1 MKQPILLILIL
12 CMTIQIGWTQN
23 NATTIAYIAQYKTIA
38 MKEMKRT
45 GVPASITLA
54 QAIVESNSGESN
66 LAKNHNN
73 HFGIKCKS
81 DWTGAKTYQDD
92 DAKQEC
98 FRAYDAAELSFKDHS
113 NFLKNRPNYV
123 DLFLLDPVDD
133 TAWAYG
139 LKKAGYATASDYPKK
154 LLKIIDDYEL
164 AQYNFPELA
173 NEIEEEEEGVKTPS
187 DTPVNN
193 VLADTHVKKTPSD
206 TPINNVLADTP
217 VKKTPSDTPV
227 NKVLAD
233 TPVNKVIVDTPVN
246 KLIVDTPVN
255 KVIIETPVKTLNKPL
270 GIAQKNSNDSLATL
284 PVVALDTIKKE
295 VIIAVQTTKK
305 EPVKIDTAK
314 ATTMTQPILPKQP
327 TYNYPEV
334 KFRINQVPVILGKEN
349 MSFIEI
355 ALKYNLPLYK
365 LFEYN
370 EIEASNLLER
380 DQLIFLASK
389 KKIGATSFH
398 TVKYNTSLHEISQLE
413 GVQLSALKLYN
424 PQLTDSIKE
433 GTQVL
438 MFKEKE
444 NSTVIKKDNSLL
456 FNKRKK

>member
-1 MKQPILLILIL
+1 MKQILLLTL
-12 CMTIQIGWTQN
+12 TLWMAIQTGWTQN
-23 NATTIAYIAQYKTIA
+23 NSATIAYITQYKAIA

-54 QAIVESNSGESN
+54 QAILESKSGESD

-98 FRAYDAAELSFKDHS
+98 FRVYEAAELSFKDHS

-139 LKKAGYATASDYPKK
+139 LKKAGYATDSEYPKK

-173 NEIEEEEEGVKTPS
+173 NEIEEEEASAK
-187 DTPVNN
+187 
-193 VLADTHVKKTPSD
+193 
-206 TPINNVLADTP
+206 VLADTP
-217 VKKTPSDTPV
+217 VKKTPSDAPV

-233 TPVNKVIVDTPVN
+233 TPVNKVLIDTPVS
-246 KLIVDTPVN
+246 KVLID
-255 KVIIETPVKTLNKPL
+255 TPVKTLNKPL
-270 GIAQKNSNDSLATL
+270 GIAQTNSNESLAPL
-284 PVVALDTIKKE
+284 PSKSLPTQPLPAVQKDTVKKE
-295 VIIAVQTTKK
+295 TITAVQTTQK
-305 EPVKIDTAK
+305 EPVKIDTTK
-314 ATTMTQPILPKQP
+314 ATSMTQPILPKQP
-327 TYNYPEV
+327 SYNYPEGR
-334 KFRINQVPVILGKEN
+334 FRINQVPVILGKEN

-355 ALKYNLPLYK
+355 ALKYNVPLYK

-370 EIEASNLLER
+370 DIEASNLLAK
-380 DQLIFLASK
+380 DQLIFLAPK
-389 KKIGATSFH
+389 KKAGATSFH
-398 TVKYNTSLHEISQLE
+398 MVKYNTSLHEVSQLE
-413 GVQLSALKLYN
+413 GMQLSLLKLYN
-424 PQLTDSIKE
+424 PQLTDPVKE

-438 MFKEKE
+438 LFKQKD
-444 NSTVIKKDNSLL
+444 NSPVIKKDNSLL

>member
-1 MKQPILLILIL
+1 MKQLLLLTLTLWIA
-12 CMTIQIGWTQN
+12 IQTGWAQN
-23 NATTIAYIAQYKTIA
+23 NSATIAYITQYKTIA

-98 FRAYDAAELSFKDHS
+98 FRAYEEAELSFKDHS

-133 TAWAYG
+133 TAWAFG

-173 NEIEEEEEGVKTPS
+173 NEIEVEE
-187 DTPVNN
+187 
-193 VLADTHVKKTPSD
+193 A
-206 TPINNVLADTP
+206 
-217 VKKTPSDTPV
+217 PV

-233 TPVNKVIVDTPVN
+233 TPVNKVLADTPV
-246 KLIVDTPVN
+246 KKTPSDAPVN
-255 KVIIETPVKTLNKPL
+255 KVLADTPVKTLNKPL
-270 GIAQKNSNDSLATL
+270 GIAQMNSNETLAPLPSKSLPTKPL
-284 PVVALDTIKKE
+284 PAVQKDTIKKDTIKKE
-295 VIIAVQTTKK
+295 IITAIQTTQK
-305 EPVKIDTAK
+305 EPVKLDTVK
-314 ATTMTQPILPKQP
+314 ESTIIQPTLINQP
-327 TYNYPEV
+327 TYNYPQGR
-334 KFRINQVPVILGKEN
+334 FRINNVPVILGKEN
-349 MSFIEI
+349 ISFIDI
-355 ALKYNLPLYK
+355 AIKYNVPLYK

-370 EIEASNLLER
+370 EIEASNLLKR
-380 DQLIFLASK
+380 DQLIFLAPK
-389 KKIGATSFH
+389 KKAGATSFH
-398 TVKYNTSLHEISQLE
+398 LVKYNTSLHEISQLE
-413 GVQLSALKLYN
+413 GIQLSALKLYN
-424 PQLTDSIKE
+424 PQLTDPVKE

-438 MFKEKE
+438 LFKEKE
-444 NSTVIKKDNSLL
+444 NSNVIKKDNSLL

>member
-1 MKQPILLILIL
+1 MA
-12 CMTIQIGWTQN
+12 IQTGWSQN
-23 NATTIAYIAQYKTIA
+23 NSGTISYIMQYKAIA

-54 QAIVESNSGESN
+54 QAILESNSGESD

-98 FRAYDAAELSFKDHS
+98 FRAYDAAEMSFKDHS

-139 LKKAGYATASDYPKK
+139 LKKAGYATAADYPKK

-164 AQYNFPELA
+164 AQYNFPELE
-173 NEIEEEEEGVKTPS
+173 NEIEVEEAP
-187 DTPVNN
+187 
-193 VLADTHVKKTPSD
+193 VKKTI
-206 TPINNVLADTP
+206 TDTP
-217 VKKTPSDTPV
+217 VKK
-227 NKVLAD
+227 VLVD
-233 TPVNKVIVDTPVN
+233 TPVNKVIVD
-246 KLIVDTPVN
+246 
-255 KVIIETPVKTLNKPL
+255 TPVKTLNKPL
-270 GIAQKNSNDSLATL
+270 GIAQKNSNDDLAPLSSKSLPLKPLAA
-284 PVVALDTIKKE
+284 VQKDTIKKE
-295 VIIAVQTTKK
+295 VITAVQTTQK
-305 EPVKIDTAK
+305 EPVKIEIVSN
-314 ATTMTQPILPKQP
+314 QPK
-327 TYNYPEV
+327 YNYPEG

-349 MSFIEI
+349 MSFIDI
-355 ALKYNLPLYK
+355 ALKYNVPLYK

-370 EIEASNLLER
+370 EIEVSNLLVK
-380 DQLIFLASK
+380 DQLIFLAPK
-389 KKIGATSFH
+389 KKAGATSFH
-398 TVKYNTSLHEISQLE
+398 MVKYNTSLHEISQLE
-413 GVQLSALKLYN
+413 GMQLSLLKLYN
-424 PQLTDSIKE
+424 PQLTDPVKE

-438 MFKEKE
+438 LFKQKD
-444 NSTVIKKDNSLL
+444 NSPVIKKDNSLL

>member
-23 NATTIAYIAQYKTIA
+23 NATTIDYIAQYKTIA

-173 NEIEEEEEGVKTPS
+173 NEIEEEAS
-187 DTPVNN
+187 
-193 VLADTHVKKTPSD
+193 A
-206 TPINNVLADTP
+206 NVLADTP

-305 EPVKIDTAK
+305 EPVKIDTTK

-389 KKIGATSFH
+389 KKTGVTSCH

-438 MFKEKE
+438 LFKEKE

>member
-1 MKQPILLILIL
+1 MKQTLLLTL
-12 CMTIQIGWTQN
+12 TLWMAIQTGWSQN
-23 NATTIAYIAQYKTIA
+23 NSGTISYIMQYKAIA

-54 QAIVESNSGESN
+54 QAILESNSGESD

-98 FRAYDAAELSFKDHS
+98 FRAYDAAEMSFKDHS

-139 LKKAGYATASDYPKK
+139 LKKAGYATAADYPKK

-164 AQYNFPELA
+164 AQYNFPELE
-173 NEIEEEEEGVKTPS
+173 NEIEVEEAP
-187 DTPVNN
+187 
-193 VLADTHVKKTPSD
+193 VKKTI
-206 TPINNVLADTP
+206 TDTP
-217 VKKTPSDTPV
+217 VKK
-227 NKVLAD
+227 VLVD
-233 TPVNKVIVDTPVN
+233 TPVNKVIVD
-246 KLIVDTPVN
+246 
-255 KVIIETPVKTLNKPL
+255 TPVKTLNKPL
-270 GIAQKNSNDSLATL
+270 GIAQKNSNDDLAPLSSKSLPLKPLAA
-284 PVVALDTIKKE
+284 VQKDTIKKE
-295 VIIAVQTTKK
+295 VITAVQTTQK
-305 EPVKIDTAK
+305 EPVKIEIVSN
-314 ATTMTQPILPKQP
+314 QPK
-327 TYNYPEV
+327 YNYPEG

-349 MSFIEI
+349 MSFIDI
-355 ALKYNLPLYK
+355 ALKYNVPLYK

-370 EIEASNLLER
+370 EIEVSNLLVK
-380 DQLIFLASK
+380 DQLIFLAPK
-389 KKIGATSFH
+389 KKAGATSFH
-398 TVKYNTSLHEISQLE
+398 MVKYNTSLHEISQLE
-413 GVQLSALKLYN
+413 GMQLSLLKLYN
-424 PQLTDSIKE
+424 PQLTDPVKE

-438 MFKEKE
+438 LFKQKD
-444 NSTVIKKDNSLL
+444 NSPVIKKDNSLL

>member
-1 MKQPILLILIL
+1 MA
-12 CMTIQIGWTQN
+12 IQTGWTQN
-23 NATTIAYIAQYKTIA
+23 STTTIAYIDQFKTIA

-54 QAIVESNSGESN
+54 QAILESNSGESN

-81 DWTGAKTYQDD
+81 DWTGAKAYQDD
-92 DAKQEC
+92 DSKQEC
-98 FRAYDAAELSFKDHS
+98 FRAYEAAELSFKDHS

-173 NEIEEEEEGVKTPS
+173 NEIEEEEASAK
-187 DTPVNN
+187 
-193 VLADTHVKKTPSD
+193 
-206 TPINNVLADTP
+206 VLADTP
-217 VKKTPSDTPV
+217 VKKTPSDGPV

-233 TPVNKVIVDTPVN
+233 APLNKV
-246 KLIVDTPVN
+246 LID
-255 KVIIETPVKTLNKPL
+255 TPVKTLNKPL
-270 GIAQKNSNDSLATL
+270 GIAQKNSNENLVPLHSKSLPIQTL
-284 PVVALDTIKKE
+284 PAPQKDSIKKDTIKKE
-295 VIIAVQTTKK
+295 VIAAVQTTQK
-305 EPVKIDTAK
+305 EPIKIDTTR
-314 ATTMTQPILPKQP
+314 ATSNTQPTVSKLP
-327 TYNYPEV
+327 TYNYPEG
-334 KFRINQVPVILGKEN
+334 KFRINNVPVILGKEN
-349 MSFIEI
+349 MSYIDI
-355 ALKYNLPLYK
+355 ALKYNVPLYK

-370 EIEASNLLER
+370 DIEASNLLKR
-380 DQLIFLASK
+380 DQLIFLAPK
-389 KKIGATSFH
+389 KKAGATSFH
-398 TVKYNTSLHEISQLE
+398 IVKYNASLHEISQLE

-424 PQLTDSIKE
+424 PQLTEPVKE

-438 MFKEKE
+438 LFKQKD
-444 NSTVIKKDNSLL
+444 NSPVIKKDNSLL

>member
-1 MKQPILLILIL
+1 MKQTLLLML
-12 CMTIQIGWTQN
+12 TLWTAIQTGWAQN
-23 NATTIAYIAQYKTIA
+23 NSTTIAYITQYKTIA

-173 NEIEEEEEGVKTPS
+173 NEIEEEEEASAK
-187 DTPVNN
+187 
-193 VLADTHVKKTPSD
+193 
-206 TPINNVLADTP
+206 VLADTP
-217 VKKTPSDTPV
+217 VSKVIVDTPV

-233 TPVNKVIVDTPVN
+233 TPVNKVVVDA
-246 KLIVDTPVN
+246 PVN
-255 KVIIETPVKTLNKPL
+255 KVIVETPVKTLNKPL
-270 GIAQKNSNDSLATL
+270 GIAQKNSNDSLAPL

-295 VIIAVQTTKK
+295 VIIAVQTTKTAA
-305 EPVKIDTAK
+305 VKIDTAK
-314 ATTMTQPILPKQP
+314 ATTMTEPILPKQP

-349 MSFIEI
+349 MSFIDI

-370 EIEASNLLER
+370 EIEASNLLKR

-389 KKIGATSFH
+389 KKTGATSFH

-424 PQLTDSIKE
+424 PQLTDPIKE

-438 MFKEKE
+438 LFKEKE

>member
-1 MKQPILLILIL
+1 MKQLLLLTLTLWIA
-12 CMTIQIGWTQN
+12 IQTGWAQN
-23 NATTIAYIAQYKTIA
+23 NSATIAYITQYKTIA

-54 QAIVESNSGESN
+54 QAILESNSGESN

-98 FRAYDAAELSFKDHS
+98 FRVYEAAELSFKDHS

-133 TAWAYG
+133 TAWSYG

-173 NEIEEEEEGVKTPS
+173 NEIEEEE
-187 DTPVNN
+187 
-193 VLADTHVKKTPSD
+193 A
-206 TPINNVLADTP
+206 
-217 VKKTPSDTPV
+217 PV

-233 TPVNKVIVDTPVN
+233 TPVIKTPS
-246 KLIVDTPVN
+246 DAPVN
-255 KVIIETPVKTLNKPL
+255 KVLADTPVKTLNKPL
-270 GIAQKNSNDSLATL
+270 GITQMSSNENLAPLPSKSLPTKPLPAVQKY
-284 PVVALDTIKKE
+284 TIKKYNFKKE
-295 VIIAVQTTKK
+295 IITAIQTTQK
-305 EPVKIDTAK
+305 EPVKIEAVKEPTII
-314 ATTMTQPILPKQP
+314 QPTLINQP
-327 TYNYPEV
+327 TYNYPEG
-334 KFRINQVPVILGKEN
+334 KFRINNVQVILGKEN
-349 MSFIEI
+349 MSYIDI
-355 ALKYNLPLYK
+355 ALKYNVPLYK

-370 EIEASNLLER
+370 EIEASNLLKR
-380 DQLIFLASK
+380 DQLIFLAPK
-389 KKIGATSFH
+389 KKAGATSFH
-398 TVKYNTSLHEISQLE
+398 IVKYNTSLHEISQLE

-424 PQLTDSIKE
+424 PQLTDPVKE

-438 MFKEKE
+438 LFKQKD
-444 NSTVIKKDNSLL
+444 NSPVIKKDNSLL

>member
-1 MKQPILLILIL
+1 MKQTLLLTLAVWI
-12 CMTIQIGWTQN
+12 TIQTGWTQN
-23 NATTIAYIAQYKTIA
+23 NTATIAYVTQYKAIA

-54 QAIVESNSGESN
+54 QAILESNSGEST

-98 FRAYDAAELSFKDHS
+98 FRVYEASELSFKDHS

-139 LKKAGYATASDYPKK
+139 LKKAGYATDSDYPKK

-173 NEIEEEEEGVKTPS
+173 NEIEVEEAPVSKVLI
-187 DTPVNN
+187 DTPV
-193 VLADTHVKKTPSD
+193 S
-206 TPINNVLADTP
+206 
-217 VKKTPSDTPV
+217 
-227 NKVLAD
+227 
-233 TPVNKVIVDTPVN
+233 KVIVDTPVN
-246 KLIVDTPVN
+246 KVFVDTA
-255 KVIIETPVKTLNKPL
+255 VKTLNKPL
-270 GIAQKNSNDSLATL
+270 GIAQMNSNESLAPL
-284 PVVALDTIKKE
+284 PSKSLPTQPLPAVQKDTIKKDTVKKE
-295 VIIAVQTTKK
+295 IITAVQTTQT
-305 EPVKIDTAK
+305 EPVKIDTNK
-314 ATTMTQPILPKQP
+314 ATTMTQPVLPKQP
-327 TYNYPEV
+327 TYNYPEGR
-334 KFRINQVPVILGKEN
+334 FRINQVPVILGKEN

-355 ALKYNLPLYK
+355 ALKYNVKLYK
-365 LFEYN
+365 IFDYN
-370 EIEASNLLER
+370 EIKASNLLDK
-380 DQLIFLASK
+380 DQLIFLAPK
-389 KKIGATSFH
+389 KKAGATSFH
-398 TVKYNTSLHEISQLE
+398 MVKYSASLHEISQLE
-413 GVQLSALKLYN
+413 GMQLSALKLYN
-424 PQLTDSIKE
+424 PQLTDPVKE

-438 MFKEKE
+438 LFKQKD
-444 NSTVIKKDNSLL
+444 NSPIIKKDNSLL

>member
-1 MKQPILLILIL
+1 MKQTLLLTLTL
-12 CMTIQIGWTQN
+12 CMALQTVWSQN
-23 NATTIAYIAQYKTIA
+23 NAATIAYITQFKAIA

-139 LKKAGYATASDYPKK
+139 LKKAGYATATDYPKK

-173 NEIEEEEEGVKTPS
+173 NEIDLEEEASAK
-187 DTPVNN
+187 
-193 VLADTHVKKTPSD
+193 
-206 TPINNVLADTP
+206 VLADTP
-217 VKKTPSDTPV
+217 VNKTPSDGPV

-233 TPVNKVIVDTPVN
+233 TPVNKTPS
-246 KLIVDTPVN
+246 DGPVN
-255 KVIIETPVKTLNKPL
+255 KVIVDTPVKTLNKPL
-270 GIAQKNSNDSLATL
+270 GIAQMNSNENLAPLPSKSLPTKPL
-284 PVVALDTIKKE
+284 PAVQKDTVKKE
-295 VIIAVQTTKK
+295 TITAVQTTRK
-305 EPVKIDTAK
+305 EPVRIDTVK
-314 ATTMTQPILPKQP
+314 ESTIIQTATKNQP
-327 TYNYPEV
+327 TYNYPEGR
-334 KFRINQVPVILGKEN
+334 FRINQVPVILGKEN
-349 MSFIEI
+349 MSFIDI
-355 ALKYNLPLYK
+355 AIKYNVPLYK

-370 EIEASNLLER
+370 EIEASNLLKR
-380 DQLIFLASK
+380 DQLIFLAPK
-389 KKIGATSFH
+389 KKAGATSFH

-413 GVQLSALKLYN
+413 GVQLSLLKLYN
-424 PQLTDSIKE
+424 PQLTDPVKE

-438 MFKEKE
+438 LFKQKD
-444 NSTVIKKDNSLL
+444 NSPVIKKDNSLL

>member
-1 MKQPILLILIL
+1 MKQTLLLTLAVWI
-12 CMTIQIGWTQN
+12 TIQTGWAQN
-23 NATTIAYIAQYKTIA
+23 NSTTIAYIAQYKTIA

-54 QAIVESNSGESN
+54 QAILESNSGESN

-173 NEIEEEEEGVKTPS
+173 NEIEEEEEASAK
-187 DTPVNN
+187 
-193 VLADTHVKKTPSD
+193 
-206 TPINNVLADTP
+206 VLADTP
-217 VKKTPSDTPV
+217 VNKVVVETPVNKVVVDTPV

-233 TPVNKVIVDTPVN
+233 TPVNKVVVDA
-246 KLIVDTPVN
+246 PVN
-255 KVIIETPVKTLNKPL
+255 KVIVETPVKTLNKPL
-270 GIAQKNSNDSLATL
+270 GIAQKNSNDSLAPL

-295 VIIAVQTTKK
+295 VIIAVQTTKTAA
-305 EPVKIDTAK
+305 VKIDTAK
-314 ATTMTQPILPKQP
+314 ATTMTEPILPKQP

-349 MSFIEI
+349 MSFIDI

-370 EIEASNLLER
+370 EIEASNLLKR
-380 DQLIFLASK
+380 DQLIFLAPK
-389 KKIGATSFH
+389 KKTGATSFH
-398 TVKYNTSLHEISQLE
+398 TVKYNTSLYEISQLE

-424 PQLTDSIKE
+424 PQLTDPIKE

-438 MFKEKE
+438 LFKEKE
-444 NSTVIKKDNSLL
+444 KSTIIKKDNSLL
-456 FNKRKK
+456 FYKRKK

>member
-1 MKQPILLILIL
+1 MKQTLLLML
-12 CMTIQIGWTQN
+12 TLWTAIQTGWAQN
-23 NATTIAYIAQYKTIA
+23 NSTTIAYIAQYKTIA

-98 FRAYDAAELSFKDHS
+98 FRAYDNAEISFKDHS
-113 NFLKNRPNYV
+113 NFLKSRPNYV

-139 LKKAGYATASDYPKK
+139 LKKAGYATAADYPKK

-173 NEIEEEEEGVKTPS
+173 NEIEVEEEASAK
-187 DTPVNN
+187 
-193 VLADTHVKKTPSD
+193 
-206 TPINNVLADTP
+206 VLADTP
-217 VKKTPSDTPV
+217 VKKTPSDGPVKKTPSDGPV

-233 TPVNKVIVDTPVN
+233 TPVNKVVVDKPVS
-246 KLIVDTPVN
+246 KVIVDTPVN
-255 KVIIETPVKTLNKPL
+255 KVIVETPVKTLNKPL
-270 GIAQKNSNDSLATL
+270 GIAQKNSNDSLAPL

-305 EPVKIDTAK
+305 ETVKTDTAK
-314 ATTMTQPILPKQP
+314 ATTMTEPILPKQP

-349 MSFIEI
+349 MSFIDI

-370 EIEASNLLER
+370 EIEASNLLKR

-389 KKIGATSFH
+389 KKTGATSFH

-424 PQLTDSIKE
+424 PQLTDPIKE

-438 MFKEKE
+438 LFKEKE

>member
-23 NATTIAYIAQYKTIA
+23 NATTIAYIEQYKTIA

-164 AQYNFPELA
+164 AQYNFPELV
-173 NEIEEEEEGVKTPS
+173 NEIEEEEAS
-187 DTPVNN
+187 
-193 VLADTHVKKTPSD
+193 A
-206 TPINNVLADTP
+206 NVLADTP

-227 NKVLAD
+227 NNVLAD
-233 TPVNKVIVDTPVN
+233 
-246 KLIVDTPVN
+246 
-255 KVIIETPVKTLNKPL
+255 TPVKTLNKPL
-270 GIAQKNSNDSLATL
+270 GIAQKNSNDSLAPL

-295 VIIAVQTTKK
+295 IIIAVQTTKK

-424 PQLTDSIKE
+424 PQLTDPIKE

-438 MFKEKE
+438 LFKEKE

>member
-1 MKQPILLILIL
+1 MKQILLLTL
-12 CMTIQIGWTQN
+12 TLWMAIQTGWTQN
-23 NATTIAYIAQYKTIA
+23 NPATIAYITQYKTIA

-54 QAIVESNSGESN
+54 QAILESNSGESN

-98 FRAYDAAELSFKDHS
+98 FRAYEAAELSFKDHS

-133 TAWAYG
+133 TAWSYG

-173 NEIEEEEEGVKTPS
+173 NEIEEEASAK
-187 DTPVNN
+187 
-193 VLADTHVKKTPSD
+193 
-206 TPINNVLADTP
+206 VLADTP
-217 VKKTPSDTPV
+217 VKKTPSDAPVNKVLIDTPV
-227 NKVLAD
+227 NKVLID
-233 TPVNKVIVDTPVN
+233 TS
-246 KLIVDTPVN
+246 
-255 KVIIETPVKTLNKPL
+255 VKTLNKPL
-270 GIAQKNSNDSLATL
+270 GIAQMNSIDNLAPLPSKSLPTKPLAA
-284 PVVALDTIKKE
+284 VQEDTIKKE
-295 VIIAVQTTKK
+295 VITAVQSTQK
-305 EPVKIDTAK
+305 EPVKIDTTR
-314 ATTMTQPILPKQP
+314 ATSSTQPTVSKQP
-327 TYNYPEV
+327 TYNYPEG
-334 KFRINQVPVILGKEN
+334 KFRINNVPVILGKEN
-349 MSFIEI
+349 MSYIDI
-355 ALKYNLPLYK
+355 AIKYNVPLYK

-370 EIEASNLLER
+370 DIEASNLLKR
-380 DQLIFLASK
+380 DQLIFLAPK
-389 KKIGATSFH
+389 KKAGATSFH
-398 TVKYNTSLHEISQLE
+398 IVKYNASLHEISQLE

-424 PQLTDSIKE
+424 PQLTEPVKE

-438 MFKEKE
+438 LFKQKD
-444 NSTVIKKDNSLL
+444 NSPVIKKDNSLL

>member
-1 MKQPILLILIL
+1 MKQPILLILVL

-23 NATTIAYIAQYKTIA
+23 NATTIAYIAQFKSIA

-54 QAIVESNSGESN
+54 QAILESNSGESN

-81 DWTGAKTYQDD
+81 DWTGAKAYQDD

-164 AQYNFPELA
+164 AQYNFPELE
-173 NEIEEEEEGVKTPS
+173 NEIETEE
-187 DTPVNN
+187 
-193 VLADTHVKKTPSD
+193 A
-206 TPINNVLADTP
+206 P
-217 VKKTPSDTPV
+217 VKKVVVDTPV
-227 NKVLAD
+227 NKVLVD
-233 TPVNKVIVDTPVN
+233 TPIKKELTDRPVTKVVVDTPV
-246 KLIVDTPVN
+246 KS
-255 KVIIETPVKTLNKPL
+255 LNKPV
-270 GIAQKNSNDSLATL
+270 GIAQMNPTDNLAPLPKKILPSQTL
-284 PVVALDTIKKE
+284 PAPQKDTIQKDTIKKE
-295 VIIAVQTTKK
+295 VITVVQTTQKA
-305 EPVKIDTAK
+305 PVKIDSTK
-314 ATTMTQPILPKQP
+314 ASTIAQPVVSKKPS
-327 TYNYPEV
+327 YNYPEGQ
-334 KFRINQVPVILGKEN
+334 FRINQVPVILGKEK

-355 ALKYNLPLYK
+355 ALKYKVPLYK

-370 EIEASNLLER
+370 DIKASNLLES
-380 DQLIFLASK
+380 DQLIFLAPK
-389 KKIGATSFH
+389 KKAGAASFH
-398 TVKYNTSLHEISQLE
+398 IVKYNTSLQEISQLE
-413 GVQLSALKLYN
+413 GVQLSLLKLYN
-424 PQLTDSIKE
+424 PQLVEPLKE
-433 GTQVL
+433 GTQV
-438 MFKEKE
+438 
-444 NSTVIKKDNSLL
+444 IL
-456 FNKRKK
+456 FNKKK

>member
-1 MKQPILLILIL
+1 MKQLLLL
-12 CMTIQIGWTQN
+12 TLTLWMAIQTGWTQN
-23 NATTIAYIAQYKTIA
+23 NSATISYIMQYKAIA

-54 QAIVESNSGESN
+54 QAILESNSGESN

-81 DWTGAKTYQDD
+81 DWTGAKAYQDD

-164 AQYNFPELA
+164 AQYNFPELE
-173 NEIEEEEEGVKTPS
+173 NEIEVEEAS
-187 DTPVNN
+187 
-193 VLADTHVKKTPSD
+193 A
-206 TPINNVLADTP
+206 
-217 VKKTPSDTPV
+217 
-227 NKVLAD
+227 KVLAD
-233 TPVNKVIVDTPVN
+233 TPVNKTPS
-246 KLIVDTPVN
+246 DGPVN
-255 KVIIETPVKTLNKPL
+255 KVIIDTPLKTLNNPL
-270 GIAQKNSNDSLATL
+270 GIVQMNSNESLAPL
-284 PVVALDTIKKE
+284 PSKSLPTQPLPAPQKDTIQKDTIKKE
-295 VIIAVQTTKK
+295 VITAVQTTQK
-305 EPVKIDTAK
+305 EPVKIDTTK
-314 ATTMTQPILPKQP
+314 ATTMTQPVLPKQS
-327 TYNYPEV
+327 TYNYPEG

-349 MSFIEI
+349 MSYIDI
-355 ALKYNLPLYK
+355 AIKYNVPLYK

-370 EIEASNLLER
+370 DIEASNLLKR
-380 DQLIFLASK
+380 DQLIFLAPK
-389 KKIGATSFH
+389 KKAGATSFH
-398 TVKYNTSLHEISQLE
+398 IVKYNASLHEISQLE

-424 PQLTDSIKE
+424 PQLTDPIKE
-433 GTQVL
+433 GTQIL
-438 MFKEKE
+438 LFKQKD
-444 NSTVIKKDNSLL
+444 NSPVIKKDNSLL